1 MDGWQVAAA
10 LLSAVLHAGWNAAVK
25 AGARPAELM
34 TAQMAASAA
43 IVLPGL
49 LWTGLPAAAS
59 WIWIAGSTLFNLAT
73 VTALLRA
80 YEVSGF
86 GIAYPVV
93 RALSVLLVVPLAALL
108 SGETLS
114 AYGMAGVG
122 LVAASLLLLAAGQ
135 AGRTSLPRRALG
147 WIVLA
152 GVTTAGYVIC
162 DAQGVRH
169 AGSPWAYGFAVS
181 VTNALAMLW
190 ARHSGAGSG
199 IDLGRSLV
207 RHAPA
212 ALPIAVASVASYLL
226 ILWVWS
232 GAAIAP
238 AAALRDTSA
247 VFALVIAIVWLK
259 EPFTRLQLLA
269 ILLSA
274 AAVPLLRF
282 S

>member
-59 WIWIAGSTLFNLAT
+59 WPWIAGSTLFNLAT

-80 YEVSGF
+80 YDVSGF

-114 AYGMAGVG
+114 AYGMVGVG

-135 AGRTSLPRRALG
+135 AGRTGLSRRALG
-147 WIVLA
+147 WIALA
-152 GVTTAGYVIC
+152 GVTTAGYVMC

-181 VTNALAMLW
+181 VTNALAMMW
-190 ARHSGAGSG
+190 ARHSGADSW
-199 IDLGRSLV
+199 RSLV

>member
-10 LLSAVLHAGWNAAVK
+10 LTSAVLHAGWNAAVK
-25 AGARPAELM
+25 AGARPGELM

-43 IVLPGL
+43 FVLPGL
-49 LWTGLPAAAS
+49 LWTGLPATASWPWIAAS
-59 WIWIAGSTLFNLAT
+59 TLLNLAT

-108 SGETLS
+108 SGERLS

-122 LVAASLLLLAAGQ
+122 LIAASLLLLAAGQ
-135 AGRTSLPRRALG
+135 AGRTPLPRRALG
-147 WIVLA
+147 WIALA
-152 GVTTAGYVIC
+152 GATTAGYVMC

-181 VTNALAMLW
+181 ITNALAMVW
-190 ARHSGAGSG
+190 ARRAGA
-199 IDLGRSLV
+199 DTWRSLV

-212 ALPIAVASVASYLL
+212 ALPIALASVASYLL

-247 VFALVIAIVWLK
+247 VFALLIAIVWLK
-259 EPFTRLQLLA
+259 EPFTRPQLLA
-269 ILLSA
+269 MVLSA

>member
-1 MDGWQVAAA
+1 M
-10 LLSAVLHAGWNAAVK
+10 
-25 AGARPAELM
+25 
-34 TAQMAASAA
+34 
-43 IVLPGL
+43 
-49 LWTGLPAAAS
+49 
-59 WIWIAGSTLFNLAT
+59 
-73 VTALLRA
+73 
-80 YEVSGF
+80 
-86 GIAYPVV
+86 
-93 RALSVLLVVPLAALL
+93 
-108 SGETLS
+108 
-114 AYGMAGVG
+114 
-122 LVAASLLLLAAGQ
+122 AASLLLLAAGQ
-135 AGRTSLPRRALG
+135 AGRASLPRRALG
-147 WIVLA
+147 WIALA

-181 VTNALAMLW
+181 ITNALAMMW
-190 ARHSGAGSG
+190 VRHSGAESW
-199 IDLGRSLV
+199 RSLV
-207 RHAPA
+207 QHAPA

-232 GAAIAP
+232 AAAIAP

-247 VFALVIAIVWLK
+247 VFALIIAIVWLK